1 MTYFADLLK
10 ADNQNMKDDVGKLVD
25 NVVTAI
31 YRFTQATASA
41 TTQVFY

>member
-1 MTYFADLLK
+1 VTYFADLLK

-25 NVVTAI
+25 NVITAL
-31 YRFTQATASA
+31 YRFIQTTAST